1 MNVKERRAPV
11 LKVEDLTV
19 SFTRYDRGWDKY
31 ELEVIHSLDVDVCA
45 GEILAVVGSSGSGK
59 SLLAHSVLGILPGNA
74 RISGTMEFE
83 GKPITSELLAEVR
96 GKDIAFIPQSVNF
109 LDPLMKVGRQIQGIS
124 GNENKMKEVMK
135 MCETS
140 FDIDGF
146 YGGQETCCR
155 R

>member
-59 SLLAHSVLGILPGNA
+59 RPAMRAVFRYRERPD
-74 RISGTMEFE
+74 R
-83 GKPITSELLAEVR
+83 
-96 GKDIAFIPQSVNF
+96 
-109 LDPLMKVGRQIQGIS
+109 
-124 GNENKMKEVMK
+124 
-135 MCETS
+135 
-140 FDIDGF
+140 
-146 YGGQETCCR
+146 
-155 R
+155 